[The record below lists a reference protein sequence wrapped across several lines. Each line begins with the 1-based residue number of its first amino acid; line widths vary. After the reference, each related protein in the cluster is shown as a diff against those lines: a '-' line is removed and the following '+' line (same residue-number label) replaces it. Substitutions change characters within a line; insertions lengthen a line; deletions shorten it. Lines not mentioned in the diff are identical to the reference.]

1 MITAAI
7 TAKKKMNW
15 TKFRLY
21 LGSLLLSIHFIA
33 FLFSFSSGYSEKMN
47 LSQRLAGPSA
57 AHWFGQDDNGSDVL
71 EKVIYG
77 SKVSLTVGFS
87 VITISLLIGLVIG
100 SLAGFGGRYW
110 DIGIMRLIDIL
121 NAFPGFLLA
130 LCVMSVMGPSV
141 WNLVF
146 SLCITGWTGY
156 ARLVRGEVL
165 HLKEKEYVLAVKS
178 YGAGPLRQVVAH
190 VWPNLIGVLVVQST
204 FTLAGTI
211 IAESGLS
218 FLGLGA
224 PPQTPTWGSL
234 LYSGRKYLSE
244 APHLSIIPSLCI
256 LTLVLGFNLIGDAL
270 RDQFDPKKIK

>member
-1 MITAAI
+1 
-7 TAKKKMNW
+7 MNW
-15 TKFRLY
+15 KNSRLFFG
-21 LGSLLLSIHFIA
+21 LGLLSIHLLA
-33 FLFSFSSGYSEKMN
+33 FLFSFHSDYHERMN
-47 LSQRLAGPSA
+47 LPQRLSSPSLT
-57 AHWFGQDDNGSDVL
+57 HLMGQDDNGADVM
-71 EKVIYG
+71 EKIIYG
-77 SKVSLTVGFS
+77 SKVSISVGFS
-87 VITISLLIGLVIG
+87 VITISLIVGLVIG
-100 SLAGFGGRYW
+100 SLAGYGGKFW
-110 DIGIMRLIDIL
+110 DIAIMRFIDIL

-141 WNLVF
+141 WNLIF

-165 HLKEKEYVLAVKS
+165 HLKEKEYVMATKS
-178 YGAGPLRQVVAH
+178 YGAGPLRQVMAH
-190 VWPNLIGVLVVQST
+190 IWPNLIGVLVVQST

-224 PPQTPTWGSL
+224 PPETPTWGSL

-270 RDQFDPKKIK
+270 RDHFDPKQLK

>member
-1 MITAAI
+1 M
-7 TAKKKMNW
+7 KW
-15 TKFRLY
+15 TKLRLI
-21 LGSLLLSIHFIA
+21 LGITLLSAHLIA
-33 FLFSFSSGYSEKMN
+33 FLFSLRGGYVEKMH
-47 LSQRLAGPSA
+47 LPERLRGPSA
-57 AHWFGQDDNGSDVL
+57 AHWLGQDDNGADVL
-71 EKVIYG
+71 DKIIYG
-77 SKVSLTVGFS
+77 SKVSITVGFS
-87 VITISLLIGLVIG
+87 VITISLAIGLVIG
-100 SLAGFGGRYW
+100 SLAGFGGKFW

-130 LCVMSVMGPSV
+130 LCVMAVMGPSV
-141 WNLVF
+141 WNLIF

-156 ARLVRGEVL
+156 ARLVRGEFM
-165 HLKEKEYVLAVKS
+165 HLKEKEYVMATKS

-190 VWPNLIGVLVVQST
+190 IWPNLVGILVVQST

-224 PPQTPTWGSL
+224 PPSTPTWGSL

-256 LTLVLGFNLIGDAL
+256 LTLVLGFNLIGDSL

>member
-1 MITAAI
+1 M
-7 TAKKKMNW
+7 KKMNC

-21 LGSLLLSIHFIA
+21 FGAFLLSIHFIA
-33 FLFSFSSGYSEKMN
+33 FIVSFSSGYSEKMN

-57 AHWFGQDDNGSDVL
+57 AHWFGQDDNGADVL

-77 SKVSLTVGFS
+77 SRVSLTVGFS
-87 VITISLLIGLVIG
+87 VITISLGIGLVIG
-100 SLAGFGGRYW
+100 SLAGFGGKFW

-141 WNLVF
+141 WNLIF

-165 HLKEKEYVLAVKS
+165 HLKEKEYVMAVKS
-178 YGAGPLRQVVAH
+178 YGAGPFRQVISH
-190 VWPNLIGVLVVQST
+190 IWPNLIGVLVVQST

-224 PPQTPTWGSL
+224 PPQTPTWGAL

>member
-1 MITAAI
+1 M
-7 TAKKKMNW
+7 KW
-15 TKFRLY
+15 TKLRFI
-21 LGSLLLSIHFIA
+21 LGIGLLSIHLVA
-33 FLFSFSSGYSEKMN
+33 FLFSLRSGYEEKMN
-47 LSQRLAGPSA
+47 LPQRLSGPSTL
-57 AHWFGQDDNGSDVL
+57 HWMGQDDNGADVM

-77 SKVSLTVGFS
+77 SRVSLTVGFS
-87 VITISLLIGLVIG
+87 VITISLIIGLIVG
-100 SLAGFGGRYW
+100 SLAGYGGKFW
-110 DIGIMRLIDIL
+110 DVGIMRLIDVL

-130 LCVMSVMGPSV
+130 LCVMAVMGPSV

-165 HLKEKEYVLAVKS
+165 HLKEKEYILATKS
-178 YGAGPLRQVVAH
+178 YGAGPLRQVMAH
-190 VWPNLIGVLVVQST
+190 IWPNLIGILVVQST

-224 PPQTPTWGSL
+224 PPDTPTWGSL
-234 LYSGRKYLSE
+234 LYSGRRYLSE

-270 RDQFDPKKIK
+270 RDQFDPKKLK